1 VDYVQEEIQERPF
14 DAKLLRRI
22 YRFVVPYKRALIIAT
37 VAVLAMSA
45 LQAINPLIMRTAI
58 DGYLAVA
65 EPRPWMVVILA
76 LCMVG
81 VLLVEGIADRISMKK
96 GAFLEQRVVRDVRQ
110 HIFSHLQ
117 DLSLNYYDTTKEGQ
131 IIARADSDATRL
143 EWVLAWSAISVLQA
157 VLNLALAAGLMLYL
171 SPRLFAATFVV
182 LPALFVVTFVLG
194 KKLKDVYRK
203 VREATGK
210 ITANLAEN
218 INGIR
223 VVQAFNRQ
231 DRNLS
236 EFDGLNRDN
245 FNKEIRAAKLHV
257 AYRGA
262 MDVIGVA
269 GIIIIFGY
277 GGYLVMNARLQ
288 VGVLIAFLMY
298 LRQFFGPVGWLVEIY
313 NGMLAAMAA
322 AERIFA
328 LLDTE
333 PQVKDPP
340 DAVDLP
346 QLAGK
351 VEFQNV
357 WFAYEG
363 ENWVVRDI
371 NFTAEPGR
379 TYALV
384 GPTGAGKTT
393 LVSLAARFY
402 DPDRGKVLVDGYD
415 LSRATQRS
423 LHKQTGTVLQTP
435 FLFSGTVLDNIR
447 FGRPEATDE
456 EVIEA
461 AKALGAHEV
470 ISRLRDGYRTQVHER
485 GEGLSLGE
493 RQLICFTRALLRDP
507 RILILDEATSN
518 VDTETEH
525 RLQYALMRLTSR
537 RTSFIVAHRLS
548 TIRHA
553 DLVLVLQDGR
563 IVEKGTHDQLLHAGG
578 LYADMYLEF
587 VRGTMP
593 NEA

>member
-456 EVIEA
+456 EGIEA